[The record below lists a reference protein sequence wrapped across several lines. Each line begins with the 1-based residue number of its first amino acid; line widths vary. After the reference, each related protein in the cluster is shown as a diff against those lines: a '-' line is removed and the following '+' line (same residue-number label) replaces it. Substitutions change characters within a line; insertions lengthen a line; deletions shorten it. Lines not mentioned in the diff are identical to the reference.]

1 MTHMRLSKGKKSVMV
16 TFTFDMNLSKGAF
29 LTNVKNKKRFVHFL
43 GDHLEASGCQVFHAK
58 EDADLL
64 IVNKT
69 LEEAKRKDAVLV
81 GDDKN
86 LLVLLLHHFSADNKR
101 VFFAPEPKKGS
112 KNRIW
117 DIQQVQA
124 ALGSFTCLHLL
135 FLHAFLGCDTT
146 SHL

>member
-1 MTHMRLSKGKKSVMV
+1 M
-16 TFTFDMNLSKGAF
+16 
-29 LTNVKNKKRFVHFL
+29 NVKNKKQFVHFL

-69 LEEAKRKDAVLV
+69 LEEAERKDAVLV
-81 GDDKN
+81 GDDTD

-124 ALGSFTCLHLL
+124 ALGSFTCLHL
-135 FLHAFLGCDTT
+135 FFACISGQ
-146 SHL
+146 